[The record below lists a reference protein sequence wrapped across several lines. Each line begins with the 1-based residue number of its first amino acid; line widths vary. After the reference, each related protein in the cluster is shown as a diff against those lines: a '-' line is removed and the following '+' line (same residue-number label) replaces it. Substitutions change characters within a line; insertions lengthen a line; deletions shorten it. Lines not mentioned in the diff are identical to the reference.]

1 MEPASALQR
10 VEIAGLSAD
19 SRRIAPGYLFAALP
33 GRQSDGRRFIDDA
46 VGRGAVAVLTPP
58 DTALEDYG
66 RPVAHLTD
74 ENPRRRLALL
84 AARFFEAQPET
95 IAAVTGTNGTRP
107 TTAP

>member
-10 VEIAGLSAD
+10 VEIGGLSAD
-19 SRRIAPGYLFAALP
+19 SRKIAPGDLFAALP
-33 GRQSDGRRFIDDA
+33 GSQSDGRRFIGDA

-74 ENPRRRLALL
+74 ENPRRLVVL
-84 AARFFEAQPET
+84 
-95 IAAVTGTNGTRP
+95 
-107 TTAP
+107 